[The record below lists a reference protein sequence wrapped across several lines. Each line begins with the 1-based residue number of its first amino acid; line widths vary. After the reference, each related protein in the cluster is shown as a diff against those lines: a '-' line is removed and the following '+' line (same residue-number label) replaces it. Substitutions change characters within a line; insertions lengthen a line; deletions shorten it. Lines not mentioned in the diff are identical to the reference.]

1 MKKLILSLFVVL
13 LGATSAMGQI
23 KTSPS
28 YSEVYEK
35 GSGKLRAKE
44 WIMPDKMRVESY
56 DPNGKCTI
64 MIFRADS
71 AKIYTQ
77 IGNGSWLAIPLSSVK
92 AGTFMGGSLNLTG
105 NKSKRTHR
113 GQETVEGYDCNH
125 YYVETATSHENGT
138 TSYSDKDEWVY
149 EPYNMVIQE
158 SDMVNPGGYL
168 VRRNIKL
175 GTQPASMFELP
186 KDYNGGDLPL
196 GGIMEILGGTKKSD
210 KQGTQKKTESKE
222 ADVMNSLLEMMGG
235 AKKK

>member
-1 MKKLILSLFVVL
+1 MKRLILSLFVVL

-77 IGNGSWLAIPLSSVK
+77 IGNGSWIPAVRTSTLSTSTI
-92 AGTFMGGSLNLTG
+92 ALTDDEPAA
-105 NKSKRTHR
+105 SILTPLPVCL
-113 GQETVEGYDCNH
+113 T
-125 YYVETATSHENGT
+125 TAFDEFDVT
-138 TSYSDKDEWVY
+138 T
-149 EPYNMVIQE
+149 
-158 SDMVNPGGYL
+158 
-168 VRRNIKL
+168 
-175 GTQPASMFELP
+175 
-186 KDYNGGDLPL
+186 
-196 GGIMEILGGTKKSD
+196 
-210 KQGTQKKTESKE
+210 
-222 ADVMNSLLEMMGG
+222 
-235 AKKK
+235 

>member
-1 MKKLILSLFVVL
+1 MKKLIVSLFVVL

-28 YSEVYEK
+28 YSEIYEK
-35 GSGKLRAKE
+35 GSGKLRSKE

-56 DPNGKCTI
+56 DPKGKCSI
-64 MIFRADS
+64 MIYRADS

-92 AGTFMGGSLNLTG
+92 AGTFMGGSLNITG
-105 NKSKRTHR
+105 NNSKRKFR

-149 EPYNMVIQE
+149 EPYHMVIQE

-175 GTQPASMFELP
+175 GTQPASLFELP
-186 KDYNGGDLPL
+186 KDYNGNELPL

-210 KQGTQKKTESKE
+210 KQGSQKKTESKE

>member
-1 MKKLILSLFVVL
+1 
-13 LGATSAMGQI
+13 
-23 KTSPS
+23 
-28 YSEVYEK
+28 
-35 GSGKLRAKE
+35 
-44 WIMPDKMRVESY
+44 MPDKMRVESY
-56 DPNGKCTI
+56 DPNGMCTI
-64 MIFRADS
+64 MIYRADS

-92 AGTFMGGSLNLTG
+92 AGTFMGGSLNITG

-175 GTQPASMFELP
+175 GTQPASLFELP
-186 KDYNGGDLPL
+186 KDYNGNELPL

-210 KQGTQKKTESKE
+210 KQGSQKKTESKE